1 MASVSMTCK
10 ARQVLCTQNDSSHG
24 PSPRLCTPHVKPL
37 VPSARLEVTVCC
49 HFGHHFLFFSRHP
62 DLLPGTVGLA
72 RRVDTV
78 LFCGSVGCFR
88 FNVLAFRGR
97 LQLQALHGKLLN
109 AIGQAPGTILNLGPE
124 VVTPESILA
133 HGVFQRLEPEIKRRK
148 SSLAMGDVVA
158 LQVV

>member
-1 MASVSMTCK
+1 MACK
-10 ARQVLCTQNDSSHG
+10 ACEVPCAQNDSSHG

-37 VPSARLEVTVCC
+37 VSSAGLEVAVC
-49 HFGHHFLFFSRHP
+49 HFGHHLLFFSRHP

-78 LFCGSVGCFR
+78 LFCGSVGCLR

-148 SSLAMGDVVA
+148 SSLAVGDVVA